1 MKIFQTTKKHTNKYW
16 NVFFLNK
23 INYLNHILKDV
34 MSYHLKIYFF
44 ILLKSLLKSHNFDT
58 RLLEMG
64 YFEKSLTALT
74 PTYIYI
80 YIYTYICIY
89 KYIYVYI
96 NRVIKKYIFS

>member
-1 MKIFQTTKKHTNKYW
+1 MKIFQTTKKHTNKCW

-34 MSYHLKIYFF
+34 MSCHLKIYFF
-44 ILLKSLLKSHNFDT
+44 ILLKSILKSHNFEP

-74 PTYIYI
+74 PTYISVCVCFLVFATLDSYLNDWTI
-80 YIYTYICIY
+80 
-89 KYIYVYI
+89 
-96 NRVIKKYIFS
+96 RL